1 MVSLLCAFGK
11 LNRIRLRDALPYSH
25 PYPPCHRWLNSL
37 LAIVMARLNSL
48 LAIVLAT
55 YTIVLG
61 RVNRS
66 GMPNSSPAVR
76 RLLQLMLLLLLASS
90 VSATSPGTTTVNDFC
105 RGPPPP
111 LVRSCT
117 LTRYGGK
124 EGAKNPY
131 GAWTLCSEMLNR
143 DSHVFS
149 VGIGSDVSFDA
160 AVIKRHGARV
170 SCFDPT
176 ITREVFERIIKRHK
190 LSAAQRSLATFYP
203 FGLSESDDVLAFYH
217 HNSSKIASLV
227 STTGL
232 PGYLKQP
239 WLRAPVLRVQTLQF
253 LANVSR
259 IDVLKMDVE
268 GAEWMMFRR
277 RNKSLR
283 AWLRCSPPR
292 QIAIEF
298 HDRMF
303 RLGKVQRE
311 QVVKLLEQCG
321 FTLRHQSLPSK
332 EENLFVRD
340 RVATAKC

>member
-1 MVSLLCAFGK
+1 MTSA
-11 LNRIRLRDALPYSH
+11 
-25 PYPPCHRWLNSL
+25 
-37 LAIVMARLNSL
+37 
-48 LAIVLAT
+48 
-55 YTIVLG
+55 
-61 RVNRS
+61 
-66 GMPNSSPAVR
+66 SPATAIATISS
-76 RLLQLMLLLLLASS
+76 MLCVLVGLPVTLYALGPPAHHGAAAEAEAAAPVVDHHGSSASDKL
-90 VSATSPGTTTVNDFC
+90 VGADFC

-131 GAWTLCSEMLNR
+131 GAWTLCSEILNR

-176 ITREVFERIIKRHK
+176 ITREAFERIIKRNK

-253 LANVSR
+253 IANVSR

-311 QVVKLLEQCG
+311 QVVKLLDQCG

-332 EENLFVRD
+332 EQNLFVRD
-340 RVATAKC
+340 RVATAQC